1 MELDEMEEA
10 MRQLESVQD
19 QVADWATDEIL
30 ENLEALVES
39 MEELIS
45 TERARIQEELEE
57 DED

>member
-45 TERARIQEELEE
+45 TGRARIQEDLEE

>member
-10 MRQLESVQD
+10 MRTLESVQD

-45 TERARIQEELEE
+45 TERARLQEELDEEE
-57 DED
+57 D

>member
-45 TERARIQEELEE
+45 TERARIQEDLEE

>member
-1 MELDEMEEA
+1 MELEEMEEV

-30 ENLEALVES
+30 ENLEALVDS
-39 MEELIS
+39 LEEMIS
-45 TERARIQEELEE
+45 GERARIKEELDE